1 MLTSLVFFVANKGK
15 KSIKLTKIVKIKEV
29 KIMSSE
35 RLDEFQLNFREEW
48 NL

>member
-1 MLTSLVFFVANKGK
+1 MKVK
-15 KSIKLTKIVKIKEV
+15 KPIKLTKIVKTKEL

-35 RLDEFQLNFREEW
+35 RLDEFQLNFREKW